1 MNQPLETAVRSDT
14 KEKILDVAE
23 RLFAEH
29 GFTSTTLRDITAE
42 AGVNLAAVN
51 YHFHSKEALLSAVLQ
66 RRLGPVNARRVELLE
81 QARQNAQSG
90 RMLLEDVVRAFI
102 QPIYEARGAGIELGN
117 FARLM
122 AQVATDQGDWA
133 IAAMR
138 EQMQATADR
147 FLPLISEAMAAG
159 NPTTVAMAM
168 QLTFG
173 AMAHSMKHSP
183 SLTNMV
189 GADTSSLPPAEHLE
203 QLICY
208 AVGGMRALAERER
221 SR

>member
-1 MNQPLETAVRSDT
+1 MNQSLETAVRPDT

-29 GFTSTTLRDITAE
+29 GFPATTLRDITAE

-51 YHFHSKEALLSAVLQ
+51 YHFRSKEALLSAVLQ
-66 RRLGPVNARRVELLE
+66 RRLGPVNARRLELLE
-81 QARQNAQSG
+81 QAHQNSHGGKLA
-90 RMLLEDVVRAFI
+90 LEDVIRAFI
-102 QPIYEARGAGIELGN
+102 QPVYEARGAGIELGN

-122 AQVATDQGDWA
+122 ARVATDQGDWA
-133 IAAMR
+133 ISAMR
-138 EQMQATADR
+138 EQMQGTVTR
-147 FLPLISEAMAAG
+147 FLPLLSEAMDAG
-159 NPTTVAMAM
+159 DPMTVAMAM
-168 QLTFG
+168 QLTLG
-173 AMAHSMKHSP
+173 AMAHSMKRSP

-189 GADTSSLPPAEHLE
+189 GADASLLPPAEHLE

-208 AVGGMRALAERER
+208 TVAGMRALAERER

>member
-1 MNQPLETAVRSDT
+1 MNQSLESTVRPDT

-23 RLFAEH
+23 RLFADH
-29 GFTSTTLRDITAE
+29 GFDSTSLRQITAE

-66 RRLGPVNARRVELLE
+66 RRLGPVNARRLELLE
-81 QARQNAQSG
+81 QARQNAHG
-90 RMLLEDVVRAFI
+90 GKLALEDVIRAFI
-102 QPIYEARGAGIELGN
+102 QPVYEARGAGIELGN

-122 AQVATDQGDWA
+122 AQVATNQGDWA
-133 IAAMR
+133 ISAMR
-138 EQMQATADR
+138 EQMQGTVNR
-147 FLPLISEAMAAG
+147 FLPLLSEAMDSG
-159 NPTTVAMAM
+159 NPVTVVMAM
-168 QLTFG
+168 QLTLG

-189 GADTSSLPPAEHLE
+189 GADASLLPPAEHLE

-208 AVGGMRALAERER
+208 TVAGMRALAERER